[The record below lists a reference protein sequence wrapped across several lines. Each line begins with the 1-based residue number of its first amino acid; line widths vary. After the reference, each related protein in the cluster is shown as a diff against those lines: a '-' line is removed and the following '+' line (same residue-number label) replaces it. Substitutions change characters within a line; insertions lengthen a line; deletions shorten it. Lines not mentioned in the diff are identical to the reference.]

1 MGFLDKIK
9 NLFTE
14 EIEEEIPVKKE
25 TIKVEISPPKVEEP
39 ENKIEI
45 SDTNLNNKDE
55 RSSFPVF
62 DDSDFDDLLK
72 PREERT
78 NVIYGGNKEPK
89 QEEKPPFKLSPIIS
103 PVYGIL
109 DKNYTKEDITT
120 KNVPKPQE
128 SKSSNNITI
137 DDIRKKAY
145 GTLEE
150 DLETELFS
158 HNSILFKEYEE
169 EEEEVDDLF
178 LELEENT
185 FDNAEHN
192 NDRQATNDNSET
204 RLSIEE
210 EIIEISRFNSSSEEK
225 ITETRSERNM
235 VAEELEKIFEEDEP
249 LSEGDLFNL
258 IDSMYEKGE
267 DD

>member
-1 MGFLDKIK
+1 
-9 NLFTE
+9 
-14 EIEEEIPVKKE
+14 
-25 TIKVEISPPKVEEP
+25 
-39 ENKIEI
+39 
-45 SDTNLNNKDE
+45 
-55 RSSFPVF
+55 
-62 DDSDFDDLLK
+62 
-72 PREERT
+72 
-78 NVIYGGNKEPK
+78 
-89 QEEKPPFKLSPIIS
+89 
-103 PVYGIL
+103 
-109 DKNYTKEDITT
+109 
-120 KNVPKPQE
+120 
-128 SKSSNNITI
+128 
-137 DDIRKKAY
+137 
-145 GTLEE
+145 
-150 DLETELFS
+150 
-158 HNSILFKEYEE
+158 LFKEYEE